1 MERFEV
7 VVRMKSGDTHS
18 FLTDDSNICDSVIDE
33 MNLGRDFIS
42 LDGHLLINLDELES
56 ISSKPILFIN

>member
-7 VVRMKSGDTHS
+7 VVRMKSGDTHK
-18 FLTDDSNICDSVIDE
+18 FLTDERDICDGVIDE

-42 LDGHLLINLDELES
+42 IEGHLLINIDELES
-56 ISSKPILFIN
+56 ISSKPILYIK